1 MDKGRDRTAPGTWQ
15 VPAQYWSGGWMGG
28 WMDGRMDGWAD
39 AWADACV
46 HEMQDCWAVL
56 SV

>member
-1 MDKGRDRTAPGTWQ
+1 MGERMDKGRDRTAPGTWQ
-15 VPAQYWSGGWMGG
+15 VPAQYWSGG